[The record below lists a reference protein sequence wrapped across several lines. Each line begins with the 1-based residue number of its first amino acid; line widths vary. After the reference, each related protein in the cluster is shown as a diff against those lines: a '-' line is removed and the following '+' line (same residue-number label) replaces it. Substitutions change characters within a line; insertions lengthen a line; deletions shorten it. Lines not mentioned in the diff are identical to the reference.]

1 MKFIQILFT
10 FLVLFSYIS
19 LIQGEMITKDTITFS
34 DKEQKVEISNGNLF
48 KIPALFSRNNIERYL
63 HIYSR
68 NIEDAFYINKAASKI
83 YFKEY
88 SEKEININYI
98 KSDYSTLDL
107 NSGLFIKIGDIEYD
121 KANIFINS
129 YGECNFVLHYK
140 YADKITFP
148 TYNYY
153 SNFISNQF
161 ILPKGENINIE
172 HKWTNSQIYN
182 EYLMVF
188 SKTSLRNLEIVTTYN
203 GKTVT
208 DEKGA
213 YIYPNG
219 YSIFLDRKELDE
231 NAKVINVQITNNNNK
246 NEVIILGYM
255 HLNKEKIFPTPLF
268 NGFQINLE
276 GNANLISTLKN
287 SGESNT
293 KDQYFVYQT
302 YTKNLF
308 FLIEDSNGN
317 EKVHH
322 KITEYNS
329 MFHYNVIANGNILF
343 NFNNSPKRSSL
354 NFQYLDYTNLEATQ
368 KLLLPLVT
376 GDPKSMLIPSKKSM
390 YHFLPIERESTNL
403 NYYLKSKSSSN
414 MHISFKTCT
423 NYPEECYFEEE
434 EKDKTKIV
442 PFIDNIGLWY
452 TQPTNKSEL
461 QLIYVYC
468 SEECSYDIIMTY
480 DDDPLFLFPD
490 NNYTKFIDNNK
501 KDTFLLPVFE
511 YLENFETI
519 KIDLSIIS
527 GNAKLTL
534 YNGREGAKLNY
545 NSEIIGR
552 KQSYTITKDT
562 FIKENYYKKEIYA
575 VVEGDKN
582 TFYNLM
588 YITALSQSK
597 VLDNNRVITELLTV
611 PNQNNVAEYTKTFTF
626 VNNDKNMYI
635 SITTPTCISHAEVG
649 TNKGD
654 GNTINFSVTTQ
665 GNVEVKIYLK
675 NDGIICNEGFE
686 EEVTIFAYTSSNK
699 NILLSEN
706 TLVNSTF
713 YEKEIKFTHIFK
725 PSDIENDDNSLNV
738 DIEKFSANSLTL
750 SYSLERISF
759 NRTEPK
765 ELSFSRSQ
773 SIISTK
779 NIILSNNL
787 INNYCGSLS
796 QNEICKLTM
805 TFSTPG
811 NSQIFSLYLNKN
823 GRKYIRQVNKAIVTS
838 SNSKSIQYY
847 YIDLNK
853 DYDTEVLINSYEQD
867 LEIEHI
873 FYSNNIKI
881 EEGNLPSKFTQT
893 TNYLKISQEKPNN
906 CGLYCRLYIAV
917 RIPENSN
924 KKEVYT
930 HLSISYLYKNSNTV
944 SEINLPLNY
953 YSQYSFTDSGPSKVN
968 YYVSIYKP
976 TSISIELFL
985 VKQNENDNSEVT
997 ATLSGTSAKSLNS
1010 TKRFLNE
1017 DVSKNIAI
1025 TVEYSGND
1033 KPTFKLKVSSLGEK
1047 YSSPVIPILSS
1058 FSEKCKSKIC
1068 YYTVDISKD
1077 IEEEYAYFYVP
1088 EAEDAIIYIQ
1098 KLKDNSE
1105 ISTYLISSSKY
1116 EISSGNGIKRSN
1128 WYQYKLDEKGYVLLI
1143 KVEKKNEIESTFST
1157 SFYSKPNHVTLNYG
1171 EKRTFVIGQS
1181 VNIESILLRMK
1192 GNSPNNKYKIN
1203 IHAIRGNGI
1212 FKHNDEK
1219 YIIGLNSTYKEDMTI
1234 IINEG
1239 LISNLELNAL
1249 NEKDGAA
1256 DKQDFVF
1263 TIEYIINTDFEFVN
1277 QIENN
1282 KINSFK
1288 IMNSIKLDD
1297 LYFYMK
1303 AENSNKIYN
1312 DVSMNLKIYSNTST
1326 YDIKSYIGDGSFIN
1340 KITDIKNENSKGEI
1354 RTFIT
1359 GGPSKGNLTF
1369 ARLTIPSSEF
1379 TYTQNKDQ
1387 YVYIVFSPNGEKSEK
1402 VKIDLY
1408 PYNMTNNSPLARN
1421 QLFIQKI
1428 PSKTTDYQLL
1438 LVKSDIDYSQEVSIN
1453 IIKPLSKKY
1462 EYGIASRNEIKNEKI
1477 KTVEDGLV
1485 RTEYDLYGKSIIS
1498 LNPTNYRYILYNIY
1512 SKETEEKEDLLIFS
1526 YQNQFSTEQTIYGG
1540 VSEVNFNV
1548 SGTKND
1554 ITIKITEIPSKYKGK
1569 TTYIFNAYEKSKVND
1584 ININEKHKPL
1594 YLFFS
1599 EIKPD
1604 YTMYKIL
1611 ESDEYKSKTYKE
1623 SNFDY
1628 VGEFYFTCIAVIEDN
1643 EREEYL
1649 GFYSNLIIEGT
1660 KKEEEE
1666 GGGLLDYM
1674 KNHVFATILIIII
1687 LLFFIGIMINVCR
1700 NERKSKG
1707 SGKNG
1712 AVNIEVNGELL
1723 KDV

>member
-1 MKFIQILFT
+1 MKTIEILFL
-10 FLVLFSYIS
+10 FLILFSDIS
-19 LIQGEMITKDTITFS
+19 LISGDIITLDTITF
-34 DKEQKVEISNGNLF
+34 KEEEQTLEITDGNMF
-48 KIPALFSRNNIERYL
+48 KIPASFSRDNKERYL

-68 NIEDAFYINKAASKI
+68 NIENTLYPNKAAFKI

-88 SEKEININYI
+88 SETEKNINYI
-98 KSDYSTLDL
+98 KSDYSTLDF
-107 NSGLFIKIGDIEYD
+107 NSGLFIKIGDIEYY
-121 KANIFINS
+121 KASIFINA
-129 YGECNFVLHYK
+129 YNQCDFILYYK

-148 TYNYY
+148 TYHYY

-161 ILPKGENINIE
+161 ILPKGKDINIE
-172 HKWTNSQIYN
+172 HKWTNEQRYN
-182 EYLMVF
+182 DYIMIF
-188 SKTSLRNLEIVTTYN
+188 SKTSLRNLEIIATYN

-208 DEKGA
+208 EEKGA

-219 YSIFLDRKELDE
+219 YSIFLDRDELDK
-231 NAKVINVQITNNNNK
+231 NVQIINVKITNNNNK
-246 NEVIILGYM
+246 NEVIVLGYM
-255 HLNKEKIFPTPLF
+255 HLNENLLFPNPVV

-276 GNANLISTLKN
+276 GNGKEISLLKN
-287 SGESNT
+287 SGDSNS

-302 YTKNLF
+302 NTQKMY
-308 FLIEDSNGN
+308 FLIEYSNKELVN
-317 EKVHH
+317 QE
-322 KITEYNS
+322 ITEYNS
-329 MFHYNVIANGNILF
+329 VFHYNVISND
-343 NFNNSPKRSSL
+343 NFRFDFRKTPKRSSF
-354 NFQYLDYTNLEATQ
+354 NFQYLDFTNLEETQ

-376 GDPKSMLIPSKKSM
+376 GSPKSMIIPSKKSM

-403 NYYLKSKSSSN
+403 NYYLRPKTSIN
-414 MHISFKTCT
+414 MYISFKTCT
-423 NYPEECYFEEE
+423 NYPEECYFEE

-468 SEECSYDIIMTY
+468 TEECSYDIIMTY

-501 KDTFLLPVFE
+501 RDTFLLPVFE

-534 YNGREGAKLNY
+534 YSGREGTKLNY

-562 FIKENYYKKEIYA
+562 FVKEIYYKKEIYA

-588 YITALSQSK
+588 YITALSQNK

-611 PNQNNVAEYTKTFTF
+611 PNKNNVAEYTKTFTF
-626 VNNDKNMYI
+626 VNNDENMYI
-635 SITTPTCISHAEVG
+635 SITTPTCESHAEVG
-649 TNKGD
+649 TNKGE
-654 GNTINFSVTTQ
+654 GNTINFSVTTK
-665 GNVEVKIYLK
+665 GNVDVKIYLK
-675 NDGIICNEGFE
+675 NDEIICNEGFE
-686 EEVTIFAYTSSNK
+686 EEVTIFAYTSSK
-699 NILLSEN
+699 QNILLSEN

-713 YEKEIKFTHIFK
+713 NEKEIKFIHIFK
-725 PSDIENDDNSLNV
+725 PSDIETDDNSLNV
-738 DIEKFSANSLTL
+738 DIEKFSENSLTL

-779 NIILSNNL
+779 SIILSNNL
-787 INNYCGSLS
+787 INYYCGSLS
-796 QNEICKLTM
+796 QNEICKLSM
-805 TFSTPG
+805 TFSTTG
-811 NSQIFSLYLNKN
+811 NSQKFSLYLNKN
-823 GRKYIRQVNKAIVTS
+823 GRKYIRPVNKALVTS

-853 DYDTEVLINSYEQD
+853 NYDTEVLINSYEQD
-867 LEIEHI
+867 LEIVHV
-873 FYSNNIKI
+873 FYSDNIKI
-881 EEGNLPSKFTQT
+881 EEGKLPTKFTQT

-906 CGLYCRLYIAV
+906 CELYCRLYIAV

-930 HLSISYLYKNSNTV
+930 HLSISYLYKNSDTV

-953 YSQYSFTDSGPSKVN
+953 YSQYSFTDSGPTKVN
-968 YYVSIYKP
+968 YYVSIYQLS
-976 TSISIELFL
+976 SISIELFV

-997 ATLSGTSAKSLNS
+997 ATLSGTNAKSLTS
-1010 TKRFLNE
+1010 SKRFLNE
-1017 DVSKNIAI
+1017 DVSKNIKI

-1033 KPTFKLKVSSLGEK
+1033 KPTFQLKVSTLGEK

-1058 FSEKCKSKIC
+1058 FSEKCNSKTC
-1068 YYTVDISKD
+1068 YYAVDISKD

-1098 KLKDNSE
+1098 QFKDNINQ
-1105 ISTYLISSSKY
+1105 ISKYLDSSSKY
-1116 EISSGNGIKRSN
+1116 EISSDNEIKRTN
-1128 WYQYKLDEKGYVLLI
+1128 WYQYKLGDKGYVLLI
-1143 KVEKKNEIESTFST
+1143 KVEKKTAIESTFSA
-1157 SFYSKPNHVTLNYG
+1157 SFYSKPNQVTINYG
-1171 EKRTFVIGQS
+1171 EKRTFIIGQS
-1181 VNIESILLRMK
+1181 VDIESILLRIK

-1212 FKHNDEK
+1212 FIHNNEK

-1239 LISNLELNAL
+1239 KISNLELNAT

-1263 TIEYIINTDFEFVN
+1263 TIEYIINTESEFVN

-1282 KINSFK
+1282 KVNSFK
-1288 IMNSIKLDD
+1288 IMNSVNINNLF
-1297 LYFYMK
+1297 FYMK

-1326 YDIKSYIGDGSFIN
+1326 YDIKSYIGDESLIN
-1340 KITDIKNENSKGEI
+1340 KITEVKNGNSKGEI

-1359 GGPSKGNLTF
+1359 GGPSKGDLTF
-1369 ARLTIPSSEF
+1369 ARLTIPSSQF
-1379 TYTQNKDQ
+1379 TYTENKDQ
-1387 YVYIVFSPNGEKSEK
+1387 YVYIVISQNEKNSEK

-1421 QLFIQKI
+1421 QLFAQKI

-1438 LVKSDIDYSQEVSIN
+1438 LVKSDIDYSQEITIN

-1462 EYGIASRNEIKNEKI
+1462 EYGIAASNEITNEKI
-1477 KTVEDGLV
+1477 KRVDDGLV
-1485 RTEYDLYGKSIIS
+1485 KTEYNLYGKSIIS
-1498 LNPTNYRYILYNIY
+1498 LNPSNHRYILYNIY
-1512 SKETEEKEDLLIFS
+1512 SKETEENEDLLIFS
-1526 YQNQFSTEQTIYGG
+1526 YQNQFLTEQSIYGG

-1548 SGTKND
+1548 SGNKNN
-1554 ITIKITEIPSKYKGK
+1554 IEMKITEIPSKYKGK
-1569 TTYIFNAYEKSKVND
+1569 TTYIFNAYEKSKVDGID
-1584 ININEKHKPL
+1584 INENHKPL
-1594 YLFFS
+1594 YLLFS
-1599 EIKPD
+1599 EIQPT
-1604 YTMYKIL
+1604 YNSYKIL

-1623 SNFDY
+1623 SNFNY
-1628 VGEFYFTCIAVIEDN
+1628 IGEYYFTCIAIIEDN

-1649 GFYSNLIIEGT
+1649 GFGFNLNVVNN
-1660 KKEEEE
+1660 EEEE
-1666 GGGLLDYM
+1666 DGLLDYM
-1674 KNHVFATILIIII
+1674 KNHILATILIIIV
-1687 LLFFIGIMINVCR
+1687 LLGMVAIMVNICR
-1700 NERKSKG
+1700 AERRSRG
-1707 SGKNG
+1707 SGRNG
-1712 AVNIEVNGELL
+1712 AAYIEVSGELM
-1723 KDV
+1723 KEM